1 VGREGGERRWGG
13 KAEFLA
19 AVFAETGDVRVK
31 EGRRII
37 LETCKGEGGRKVGYQ
52 GPEGKVWNLLC
63 GGEVGRAVE
72 VVNGLRGRGIKRRC
86 AGILIHVANDTRV
99 NAEVRAGCLVG
110 LARIRDDAAA
120 LRAIKLAAGMM
131 RREGDREGRGAGAKI
146 LGFRVL
152 QVAGTT
158 HERYAGKFA
167 EAVNAWREENRDVNK
182 VGEEEELK
190 IAIAVGVAETARQCP
205 WRVMEVSE

>member
-1 VGREGGERRWGG
+1 MALAEALRRTWAASATHQGADPGEVSDSGGAGGAGGSLEGMRHPSSLGTAGAGAVGGGVGGGGGIWDAGGAVGAFTLAGGFLWWVGDGGGWGG
-13 KAEFLA
+13 
-19 AVFAETGDVRVK
+19 
-31 EGRRII
+31 
-37 LETCKGEGGRKVGYQ
+37 
-52 GPEGKVWNLLC
+52 
-63 GGEVGRAVE
+63 
-72 VVNGLRGRGIKRRC
+72 
-86 AGILIHVANDTRV
+86 
-99 NAEVRAGCLVG
+99 
-110 LARIRDDAAA
+110 
-120 LRAIKLAAGMM
+120 
-131 RREGDREGRGAGAKI
+131 GAKI